1 MFTSKRAAVDADPQ
15 KWLNDNVQAQMTK
28 EAIAKATDSKDAE
41 FLYLYG
47 RAQMLTGNHREA
59 DQAFEA
65 ALANVHSDNKTSLSL
80 DTELKLAS
88 ASAALKM
95 NKANA
100 PRSQATSMAEDKAI
114 SVLDETLGLKSPAP
128 PK

>member
-1 MFTSKRAAVDADPQ
+1 
-15 KWLNDNVQAQMTK
+15 
-28 EAIAKATDSKDAE
+28 
-41 FLYLYG
+41 
-47 RAQMLTGNHREA
+47 MLTANHREA

-65 ALANVHSDNKTSLSL
+65 ALANVHSDNKTYLPL

-88 ASAALKM
+88 AAAALKM